1 MTLYTFTTRLA
12 ILLKIIENNCM
23 KKWGFFLYF
32 SSISKSTNT
41 TFTKKKRFFGY
52 NLDLMTLISMFC
64 HTIMLGHV
72 LTLTIAIS
80 PWFFTTESS
89 TPTFCYIDI
98 WHRTKHALIFSW
110 WMPIVYVN
118 ITLYIKDF
126 ANSEKD
132 WTKSGDT
139 ELCNWQCV
147 NVKMSWG
154 QQIIPIKS
162 IKNTIGKSKKTL
174 HIKESIVKLICKRRQ
189 CLLVWQISTRRPRW
203 VTYTCIIAMS
213 SRTIWR
219 RYTTRWEV

>member
-1 MTLYTFTTRLA
+1 MTLYTLTTRLA
-12 ILLKIIENNCM
+12 ILLKIIENNCI
-23 KKWGFFLYF
+23 KKWGFFFVFFFYF
-32 SSISKSTNT
+32 KVNKHNVH
-41 TFTKKKRFFGY
+41 KKKRFFGY

-80 PWFFTTESS
+80 PWFFTTASS

-98 WHRTKHALIFSW
+98 WHRTKHALIFSC

-147 NVKMSWG
+147 NVKMSRG

-203 VTYTCIIAMS
+203 VTYIIAMTS
-213 SRTIWR
+213 KTIWR
-219 RYTTRWEV
+219 QYTTQWEV